1 MFLLIS
7 LLPVAMAGAYLAVAF
22 ALRDRLPDPLAIHF
36 GFSGQ
41 ADGFMSFSSSVTI
54 NAILIAI
61 PALLGVFLS
70 RKIVGNKL
78 AAVFGWLTSLMAG
91 SFLAISLWILLLQLD
106 LTLANQATLNANWFL
121 VFLFP
126 TLLILLALL
135 TPPRVIVSD
144 SAVEIRSLKIP
155 LLKLKLSEIV
165 SVGVEKVLPMDFGGW
180 GLRLN
185 ASGDLAF
192 ISSAGEAVSLQLERR
207 KILIRTNQAEKIRQN
222 IERKIS

>member
-70 RKIVGNKL
+70 RKIGGNKL
-78 AAVFGWLTSLMAG
+78 ATVFGWLTSLMAG

-106 LTLANQATLNANWFL
+106 LTSANQATLNANWFL